1 MYAPTATSCPL
12 LASIRL
18 QAELGRRFPPRA
30 SLAITSA
37 IGIGIHSHFPS
48 IFASIFILVKGH
60 GKAQNSEK
68 SRQAPTPGQ
77 AGQSHGVT
85 LSGRRGSCPF
95 TIF

>member
-1 MYAPTATSCPL
+1 RSGCKRNSAGVS
-12 LASIRL
+12 
-18 QAELGRRFPPRA
+18 PRA

-37 IGIGIHSHFPS
+37 INSTFPS

-68 SRQAPTPGQ
+68 SRHAPTPGQ